1 MDSKDRNRRAST
13 AVGNYFCRQFSVRK
27 KTKKKQRHR
36 DDGGDGG
43 DAAAVSSSSSL
54 SPSSASFRSFVL
66 LPSSSPPPPP
76 PPLSPLSSL
85 SPLPPAPPPP
95 VPADVVATNSCRDLR
110 VRPPLTVGVEQAPP
124 WQVAEHFV
132 SEQVTREHVS
142 VVPEPDHADLVPVEL
157 DDCDAYTPSDPAV
170 PVVSPVS
177 TSRYRVFCSINII
190 DVFFTCRRVL

>member
-13 AVGNYFCRQFSVRK
+13 TVGNYFCRQFSVRK

-36 DDGGDGG
+36 EDGGG
-43 DAAAVSSSSSL
+43 DAAAAVSSSSL

-66 LPSSSPPPPP
+66 LPPPPPP
-76 PPLSPLSSL
+76 SSPLPPLS
-85 SPLPPAPPPP
+85 PAPPPP

-157 DDCDAYTPSDPAV
+157 DDCDAYTPSDPAA

-190 DVFFTCRRVL
+190 DVFFTCIRVL